1 MNLSRATGHCWGCLG
16 VSASRLHPQERGLS
30 WDPQPQERSRLHPQ
44 ERGLSSDPQPQE
56 RSRLAEPCLQI
67 PWGLDA
73 TQDSG
78 PSQNIGERRPLKG
91 STKGTLPGSVNHPQC
106 SSETQACPGSRDMIA
121 SRVREVGDKKVDA
134 ARLSFYHHLVD
145 AAVQYTRFAILWL
158 LSDLQPP
165 DSGIVFMGW
174 SISIFFFFFFCHRR
188 IRRVLNIRSFWIIYL
203 SYTFL
208 CIHRKNL
215 GDNYCRLSLRVTD
228 FCVSVQGRKDRRRE
242 KNIPCG
248 LSITDS
254 HEDKDFLIHSRPFT
268 YFSFLEPFVCL
279 WILWVSFWIVNF
291 FALYVY
297 FILLGRYIL
306 HHSHPLPDWLP
317 FACDPSRSVPA
328 ANTVLIP

>member
-16 VSASRLHPQERGLS
+16 VSA
-30 WDPQPQERSRLHPQ
+30 SRLHPQ

-174 SISIFFFFFFCHRR
+174 SISIFFFFFFA
-188 IRRVLNIRSFWIIYL
+188 
-203 SYTFL
+203 
-208 CIHRKNL
+208 K
-215 GDNYCRLSLRVTD
+215 
-228 FCVSVQGRKDRRRE
+228 
-242 KNIPCG
+242 
-248 LSITDS
+248 
-254 HEDKDFLIHSRPFT
+254 
-268 YFSFLEPFVCL
+268 
-279 WILWVSFWIVNF
+279 
-291 FALYVY
+291 
-297 FILLGRYIL
+297 
-306 HHSHPLPDWLP
+306 
-317 FACDPSRSVPA
+317 
-328 ANTVLIP
+328 